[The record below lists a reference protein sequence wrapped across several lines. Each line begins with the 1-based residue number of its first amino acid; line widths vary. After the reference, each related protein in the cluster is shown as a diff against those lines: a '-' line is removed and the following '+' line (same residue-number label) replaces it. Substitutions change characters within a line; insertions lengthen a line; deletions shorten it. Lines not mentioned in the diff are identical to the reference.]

1 MKSLTTTEM
10 REVEGGAFWWVSAV
24 AIAAAYARYYYEHRT
39 MGRHVTNYGWLGL
52 KCPICGR
59 P

>member
-1 MKSLTTTEM
+1 MKTVTQEEM
-10 REVEGGAFWWVSAV
+10 REIEGGNWIIGV
-24 AIAAAYARYYYEHRT
+24 AIASAYARYYYEHRT

-52 KCPICGR
+52 RCPICGR